1 MDVNSEV
8 VNEFI
13 NYLTPGKV
21 IDLQLG
27 GLSGIR
33 IKPTVIG
40 IDLGKYILLKF
51 PSKLNPADYKDI
63 IIAGGNVVVRY
74 IIEGQHGECV
84 AFSTTIEHVLSIPE
98 RLIFLNYPERIEN
111 RQLRSYQREK
121 VYLPAQISHKVMDG
135 KISGTCINGYIVDIS
150 SRGCQFSFKA
160 QLGQSGVKKLP
171 IYISITLVGYDKPL
185 LVNAHVKN
193 NRIEHGSILVG
204 IMFEDVSLG
213 SINSLLGDMNINV

>member
-1 MDVNSEV
+1 MDVNSEIV
-8 VNEFI
+8 YEFI
-13 NYLTPGKV
+13 NHLTPGKV

-27 GLSGIR
+27 GLSGLR

-51 PSKLNPADYKDI
+51 PSKLNPSDYKDLLI
-63 IIAGGNVVVRY
+63 IGGNVVVRY
-74 IIEGQHGECV
+74 IVEGQHGECV

-121 VYLPAQISHKVMDG
+121 VYLPAQISHKVIDG
-135 KISGTCINGYIVDIS
+135 KVSGTCIDGYIVDIS
-150 SRGCQFSFKA
+150 SSGCQFSFKA
-160 QLGQSGVKKLP
+160 QAGQSGVKKLP

-185 LVNAHVKN
+185 LINAHVKN